1 MVKDSMERIWAPWRI
16 GYILS
21 DKKENGCVFC
31 NAFKTKKDK
40 EKLVIHRSQ
49 HSFVIMNLYPYN
61 AGHIMVVPNRHI
73 DSPTLLDAQEQ
84 LDMFNT
90 VNQTLDILKTVMH
103 PDGFNL
109 GMNLNRTAGAGI
121 EDHIHIHIVPRWN
134 GDTNFMS
141 TISNTKVISEAI
153 EETYD
158 KIKKAFRGNV

>member
-1 MVKDSMERIWAPWRI
+1 MEKMWAPWRI

-31 NAFKTKKDK
+31 NAYKTENDKDK
-40 EKLVIHRSQ
+40 LVVYRSE

-61 AGHIMVVPNRHI
+61 AGHIMIVPNRHI
-73 DSPTLLDAQEQ
+73 DSPAKLENNEQ
-84 LDMFNT
+84 LNMFQL
-90 VNQTLDILKTVMH
+90 VNKTLNIIKNVMH

-109 GMNLNRTAGAGI
+109 GMNLNRAAGAGI

-141 TISNTKVISEAI
+141 TVANTKVISESI
-153 EETYD
+153 EETYN
-158 KIKKAFRGNV
+158 KIKQAFFKEK

>member
-1 MVKDSMERIWAPWRI
+1 MDKMWAPWRI

-31 NAFKTKKDK
+31 NAYKTDNDK
-40 EKLVIHRSQ
+40 EKLVLFRSK

-61 AGHIMVVPNRHI
+61 AGHIMIVPNRHI
-73 DSPTLLDAQEQ
+73 DSPLKLDTEEQ
-84 LDMFNT
+84 LDMFGL
-90 VNQTLDILKTVMH
+90 VNSSIEIIKTVMH

-109 GMNLNRTAGAGI
+109 GMNLSRTAGAGI

-141 TISNTKVISEAI
+141 TVSDTKVISESI
-153 EETYD
+153 NETYA
-158 KIKKAFRGNV
+158 KIKDVFKKEFR